1 VAKAR
6 QRLTDRK
13 PISQSAAGAVKK
25 PASKKT
31 TPITKAKAAPAGRG
45 IAGQV
50 LLFQPYRTVTEK
62 AQCDIACT
70 PIQLTSTRPDLYAA
84 LNWINQSVGSAQ
96 SPVGKAALWGI
107 IPRDFVQRTAIP
119 VAAWSQ
125 VVRDNPDRDV
135 YLLNPAPAEEAIYP
149 NPLSRIFLE
158 FPELQPVLPIL
169 FSENHISASPTFSMA
184 PYLVAR
190 SGFWSAYWAYIRKEI
205 AEIEKRAAPAQ
216 RKLLAKPQSDSP
228 LLAGDSI
235 LSLIAGALLPVF
247 LKTDQG
253 SAFKAIKIALPAK
266 ERELNAHLNS
276 LRQLKDAAVKAQSPW
291 LISCWMNY
299 RNLYVYQ
306 VNGKQWCARH
316 LAAITPKKANF
327 F

>member
-1 VAKAR
+1 MAKAR
-6 QRLTDRK
+6 QRSTDRK
-13 PISQSAAGAVKK
+13 PAQQSAAGPVRK
-25 PASKKT
+25 PAIKS
-31 TPITKAKAAPAGRG
+31 TKPVAAAKAAASAQRIG
-45 IAGQV
+45 GQI

-62 AQCDIACT
+62 TQCDAVCT

-84 LNWINQSVGSAQ
+84 LDGLNQSVGRAQ

-125 VVRDNPDRDV
+125 VMRDNPDRDV
-135 YLLNPAPAEEAIYP
+135 YLLNPNPAEEAIYP

-158 FPELQPVLPIL
+158 FPELQPVMPPP

-190 SGFWSAYWAYIRKEI
+190 AGFWAAYWAYVRKAI
-205 AEIEKRAAPAQ
+205 AEIQTRISPAQ
-216 RKLLAKPQSDSP
+216 RKLLAKPQPDSP
-228 LLAGDSI
+228 LLAGDSV

-253 SAFKAIKIALPAK
+253 SAFRAIKIALPTK

-276 LRQLKDAAVKAQSPW
+276 LRQLKDAAAKAQSPW
-291 LISCWMNY
+291 LASCWMNY

>member
-1 VAKAR
+1 MAKAR
-6 QRLTDRK
+6 QRLTNRK
-13 PISQSAAGAVKK
+13 PAQQSAGGAAKK
-25 PASKKT
+25 PASKTKK
-31 TPITKAKAAPAGRG
+31 PIAQVKAAASERG
-45 IAGQV
+45 IAGQA

-84 LNWINQSVGSAQ
+84 LDWLNQSVGSAQ

-119 VAAWSQ
+119 VTAWSQ
-125 VVRDNPDRDV
+125 VMRDNPDRDV
-135 YLLNPAPAEEAIYP
+135 YLLNPNPAEEAIYP

-158 FPELQPVLPIL
+158 FPELQPVLPTP

-190 SGFWSAYWAYIRKEI
+190 PGFWAAYWAYSRNAI
-205 AEIEKRAAPAQ
+205 AEIEKRISPAQ
-216 RKLLAKPQSDSP
+216 RKLLAKPQPDSP

-247 LKTDQG
+247 LKTQEG

-266 ERELNAHLNS
+266 ERELNSHLMS

-291 LISCWMNY
+291 LVSCWMNY

-316 LAAITPKKANF
+316 LVAITPKKANF